1 MTTRSTAPT
10 LKPSREGVNNGRA
23 TESPVPWPN
32 SGSVIS
38 RDGTT
43 IGYGQV
49 GRGPGL
55 VVLHGTMSSAYNHHE
70 LAQALADTYTVYVP
84 DRRGRGRSGQF
95 GPGYGLRSEVEDLDA
110 LLAATEASQV
120 FGVSSGGIIALEAAL
135 TLPNAR
141 RIAVFEPPLFPDT
154 GLPIRILR
162 NFDSLMAEGRLAR
175 ALVMAMK
182 EAQMGPAF
190 FRAMP
195 AWLTERLTG
204 LMLAQEDRKGS
215 GAYVSMHELAP
226 TLHYDVQL
234 VAEASGRIEHF
245 KAIHAEVHLLGGSR
259 SPAYLKR
266 ALATLETLVPRSTRI
281 ELSGLDHAASWN
293 SDRGGRP
300 GPVAAA
306 IRQML
311 SSR

>member
-135 TLPNAR
+135 TALSGH
-141 RIAVFEPPLFPDT
+141 RIADPDPAQRR
-154 GLPIRILR
+154 LPDGGGAVGKSAGNGHEGSTDGARILQGH
-162 NFDSLMAEGRLAR
+162 ARLA
-175 ALVMAMK
+175 
-182 EAQMGPAF
+182 
-190 FRAMP
+190 
-195 AWLTERLTG
+195 
-204 LMLAQEDRKGS
+204 D
-215 GAYVSMHELAP
+215 
-226 TLHYDVQL
+226 
-234 VAEASGRIEHF
+234 
-245 KAIHAEVHLLGGSR
+245 
-259 SPAYLKR
+259 
-266 ALATLETLVPRSTRI
+266 
-281 ELSGLDHAASWN
+281 
-293 SDRGGRP
+293 
-300 GPVAAA
+300 
-306 IRQML
+306 
-311 SSR
+311 